1 MSEETFDKVE
11 FLDTPEQLQA
21 SLQADTESQP
31 QQTQEAPS
39 PVEEQTQVE
48 QAPEAQNFQQEASPT
63 SDVPSTEFNEEDIE
77 AGVFGFLSEKL
88 GRDVSSF
95 DDLASTQSEARQ
107 LDERIQ
113 AIADFVETTGRPPR
127 DWFAYQSLN
136 PSEMDDATAVRI
148 NLSADYPNLSSEEI
162 NMLVTDKYKLDSDL
176 YSEDEMKLSRLQLK
190 IDASKAKQSIESIRS
205 QYNAPDPSVS
215 RKSLVNDE
223 WVSDMSKEVDS
234 MTGVEFDLG
243 NGKSFTF
250 GLDENYK
257 TNLKD
262 KNARIDDYFQPY
274 IQEDGKWDFDTLNS
288 HRVVVDN
295 IDSIVATAYK
305 QGLGDGQKSLV
316 DRAANVSMDTARP
329 SNNQNVNSVAAQ
341 LKQQLGNRGTLNIK
355 I

>member
-63 SDVPSTEFNEEDIE
+63 SDVPSTEFNEEEIE
-77 AGVFGFLSEKL
+77 TGVFNFLSEKL
-88 GRDVSSF
+88 GREVSSF
-95 DDLASTQSEARQ
+95 DDLASAQSESRQ

-162 NMLVTDKYKLDSDL
+162 NMLVSDKYKLDSDL
-176 YSEDEMKLSRLQLK
+176 YSEEEMKLSRLQLK
-190 IDASKAKQSIESIRS
+190 IDASKAKQSIESIRN

-215 RKSLVNDE
+215 RKSLVDDE
-223 WVSDMSKEVDS
+223 WVSNMSEEVDS

-257 TNLKD
+257 TSLKD

-295 IDSIVATAYK
+295 IDSIVANAYK